1 MNEQWQAYSKKYLAL
16 TAREQYLI
24 LITGLVILFF
34 PLFHLLI
41 DPIIVANKKSTSN
54 IERLISSNVLLKE
67 SVAELELTLQSDP
80 NKVIRKKIT
89 QYKTKLAKVD
99 AKLLALTSDLI
110 NPVQMRHALLDLLK
124 LKKGVSLLSF
134 ELQDVKPLL
143 VLKGEEK
150 ALKNEEQG
158 LKYENKSLSLKPRSN
173 TDQSNTDHN
182 LYQHGI
188 KIKLLG
194 SYFDLQMYLQ
204 QLEQMPWKF
213 FWQDFNFKVKEYP
226 KSELDII
233 IYSLSTKKEFIGV

>member
-1 MNEQWQAYSKKYLAL
+1 MKEQWQAYSKKYLAL

-34 PLFHLLI
+34 PIFHLLI

-54 IERLISSNVLLKE
+54 IERLISNNESLKA

-80 NKVIRKKIT
+80 NELIRKKIT
-89 QYKTKLAKVD
+89 QYQTKLTKVD

-134 ELQDVKPLL
+134 ELLDVKPLL

-150 ALKNEEQG
+150 GLNNE
-158 LKYENKSLSLKPRSN
+158 
-173 TDQSNTDHN
+173 DQN

-194 SYFDLQMYLQ
+194 SYFDLQTYLQ

-233 IYSLSTKKEFIGV
+233 IYSLSTKKEFVGV

>member
-1 MNEQWQAYSKKYLAL
+1 MKEQWQAYGKKYLAL

-24 LITGLVILFF
+24 LITGFVILFF
-34 PLFHLLI
+34 PIFHLLI

-54 IERLISSNVLLKE
+54 IERLISSNKSLKT

-80 NKVIRKKIT
+80 NELIRKKIT
-89 QYKTKLAKVD
+89 QYQTKLAKID

-134 ELQDVKPLL
+134 ELLDVKPLL

-150 ALKNEEQG
+150 GLNNKEQG
-158 LKYENKSLSLKPRSN
+158 LKYENKSLSLKPQSN
-173 TDQSNTDHN
+173 TDQN

-194 SYFDLQMYLQ
+194 SYFDLQTYLQ

-233 IYSLSTKKEFIGV
+233 IYSLSTKKEFVGV